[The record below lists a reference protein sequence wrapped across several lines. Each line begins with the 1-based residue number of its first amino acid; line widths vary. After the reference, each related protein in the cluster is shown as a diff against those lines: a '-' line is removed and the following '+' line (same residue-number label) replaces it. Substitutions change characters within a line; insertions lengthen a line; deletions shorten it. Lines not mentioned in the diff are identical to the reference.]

1 MIVRI
6 LEQVTFEPTE
16 ETELA
21 EQFRKDN
28 PQFREELPGTKAL
41 SFTCE
46 RIFSAAPNGDNIF
59 KVFPME
65 GDE

>member
-16 ETELA
+16 EKEIA
-21 EQFRKDN
+21 DQFRKDN
-28 PQFREELPGTKAL
+28 PQFREELLGTKAL

-59 KVFPME
+59 MTFPIK

>member
-6 LEQVTFEPTE
+6 LEQVTFEPVE
-16 ETELA
+16 EKELA

-28 PQFREELPGTKAL
+28 PDFREELPGTKAL
-41 SFTCE
+41 SFVKE
-46 RIFSAAPNGDNIF
+46 RIYSAT
-59 KVFPME
+59 MRE